1 MLWGIRVQGRER
13 DAVVVWA
20 GSEEAEQDR
29 VLTVRGAGG
38 RVLPVFRNEGQAS
51 RFLRGRGE
59 RLAARGPAFV
69 GLAQVERWLKGP
81 AERGIEAGW
90 VLEAWNFL
98 EDLARGLDA
107 WQQLPAQGAVHNS
120 LRQALRGRDRHL
132 DPGGAGGGTRV
143 ADRRGDYV
151 EQLCDCPCGSVAA
164 DGPLTSGAHR
174 FSP

>member
-29 VLTVRGAGG
+29 VLTVQGAGG

-120 LRQALRGRDRHL
+120 AYDKLFGDEIATWTPEERAAVRELLTAGVTMWNSCVTARAGRLRRMGR
-132 DPGGAGGGTRV
+132 
-143 ADRRGDYV
+143 
-151 EQLCDCPCGSVAA
+151 
-164 DGPLTSGAHR
+164 
-174 FSP
+174 